1 MGRSRPQNFCDFV
14 KAGGR
19 VEYSY
24 MQKQNIGIVLVV
36 ILVFMAICACLYYFM
51 YYEKSDDTS
60 LDQKKPSVDVSLN
73 SAVPAKENIKT
84 DSTLQVQG
92 ANTVSP
98 KSTQSKLPLPEEF
111 EVYEQYA
118 TSETAQ
124 YQDIV
129 VGTGLEAQNGDTLA
143 LVYKGWLT
151 NGQLFDQNRVNDQNQ
166 IEPFVFKLGAQ
177 EVIQGWDQTVFGMK
191 EGGKRRLVIP
201 AKFGYGETGQGP
213 IPPNSMLIF
222 DVELVQVQKAQ

>member
-1 MGRSRPQNFCDFV
+1 MH
-14 KAGGR
+14 
-19 VEYSY
+19 
-24 MQKQNIGIVLVV
+24 KQSVGIVAIVL
-36 ILVFMAICACLYYFM
+36 IVFLAMCSGIYYFM
-51 YYEKSDDTS
+51 YYEKPVEIS
-60 LDQKKPSVDVSLN
+60 LDKKPSVDVSLN
-73 SAVPAKENIKT
+73 SATPAKENLKT

-92 ANTVSP
+92 ANTTTP
-98 KSTQSKLPLPEEF
+98 KSTQISKLPIPEEF

-124 YQDIV
+124 YLDIV

-166 IEPFVFKLGAQ
+166 IEPFVFKLGAKQ
-177 EVIQGWDQTVFGMK
+177 VIQGWDQTVFGMK

-201 AKFGYGETGQGP
+201 AKLGYGETGQGP

-222 DVELVQVQKAQ
+222 DVELVQVQKL